1 MTHNLRFRPQ
11 EKQGLRKISDNSWG
25 LIMTEALRF
34 LDACDTW
41 SEILHRCRIHRE
53 SHLFCH
59 ELSPD
64 TTHAADVYI

>member
-1 MTHNLRFRPQ
+1 
-11 EKQGLRKISDNSWG
+11 
-25 LIMTEALRF
+25 MTEALRF